1 MENAKFRLGSDYIE
15 ISGPE
20 TFVVD
25 QLEKFRDLIETSYEK
40 ILSQSPRAI
49 TTEQYVN
56 KVVSLLPNGHP
67 STATIATEDADFIE
81 VKNSETVDYQ
91 NVFVLDGNNFQ
102 ITCDIPG
109 NSISSKMINVVLIY
123 MYAILKKGI
132 ETVAFSDLRQACM
145 NAMGSEF
152 DTSNFSKC
160 MDHNKKYFLL
170 MGERQNRTAKLIR
183 PGIKEAER
191 LIIEL
196 NKQ

>member
-1 MENAKFRLGSDYIE
+1 MEHAKFRLGSDYIE

-40 ILSQSPRAI
+40 ILSQAPKSIAP
-49 TTEQYVN
+49 EQHVN
-56 KVVSLLPNGHP
+56 KVVSLLPNGLS
-67 STATIATEDADFIE
+67 STSNLAAEDTDFIE
-81 VKNSETVDYQ
+81 VKNPEAVDYQ
-91 NVFVLDGNNFQ
+91 NVFVLDGDNFQ

-109 NSISSKMINVVLIY
+109 NSISSKMISVVLIY

-132 ETVAFSDLRQACM
+132 ETAAFSDLRQACM

-152 DTSNFSKC
+152 DASNFSKC
-160 MDHNKKYFLL
+160 MDHNKRYFLL

-191 LIIEL
+191 LIAEL
-196 NKQ
+196 NK